1 MIGPGCLAIGSAVVV
16 GVAVVAIS
24 ALIYGYVDAMR
35 QVREAQNASRDLWR
49 EAWDARKE
57 TWQAQDDSRAAQ
69 EKAEQLAKKV
79 AEVQEE
85 AMQAQG
91 EVESLQEK
99 VVQAQKEALQTRKQW
114 RQTKAEAAQI
124 FGKVSR
130 AKLDLQMAESE
141 CDHAHDV
148 VDGVL
153 ADLAKLREKLDES
166 KLGRRAVCVCA
177 CMRMSVFVCVSLCLC
192 LAVCVRAS
200 AVITWKHSQ
209 WGIQC
214 YCAKLLCEIYVPI
227 YIIFKKDNFFISVVL
242 ILKSESKQQLSPTHR
257 SLCRLLVQ
265 RGVAG
270 AAPWMDQVP
279 GARGSE
285 SAVRLMRRV
294 RGFETDPCIATDKCS
309 LFVTV
314 QSCYHISAVV
324 LGRM

>member
-1 MIGPGCLAIGSAVVV
+1 MAAAPTPPPSYRTSASTPPPLYRASAPPYSNYTPVPCDVSHASGAPKGTKDLYLKIAFAVVV

-166 KLGRRAVCVCA
+166 KLDHSAA
-177 CMRMSVFVCVSLCLC
+177 SLSNG
-192 LAVCVRAS
+192 AS
-200 AVITWKHSQ
+200 PVLPPGWTKFLVLVVPS
-209 WGIQC
+209 
-214 YCAKLLCEIYVPI
+214 LLYA
-227 YIIFKKDNFFISVVL
+227 L
-242 ILKSESKQQLSPTHR
+242 
-257 SLCRLLVQ
+257 
-265 RGVAG
+265 
-270 AAPWMDQVP
+270 
-279 GARGSE
+279 
-285 SAVRLMRRV
+285 
-294 RGFETDPCIATDKCS
+294 
-309 LFVTV
+309 
-314 QSCYHISAVV
+314 
-324 LGRM
+324 